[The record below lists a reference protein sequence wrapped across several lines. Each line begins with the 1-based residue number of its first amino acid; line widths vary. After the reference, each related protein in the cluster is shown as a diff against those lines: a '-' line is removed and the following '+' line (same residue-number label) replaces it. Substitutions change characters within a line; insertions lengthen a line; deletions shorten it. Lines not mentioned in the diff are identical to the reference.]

1 VSGKIRL
8 LISAVVCLVA
18 ALSATTTGFAQNM
31 NVGQKVTATGCL
43 QKGDEANEF

>member
-1 VSGKIRL
+1 MSGKIRL